1 MKKYLFLAAMLLF
14 SAPLLAEEPKDALK
28 NLGDT
33 LGDFELCPV
42 PKGQY
47 WFDPDNRIYNY
58 NQYAIDVDCEP
69 AMARVEING
78 QYVGTAP
85 GTCLFTGKHREDE
98 FVTVKVI
105 PIDPGYKGSK
115 KVFKGTKPLPAEI
128 GFKVERN

>member
-1 MKKYLFLAAMLLF
+1 MKKYLFLAVMLLF
-14 SAPLLAEEPKDALK
+14 VAPLLAEEPKDALK

-33 LGDFELCPV
+33 IGSLELCPV

-47 WFDPDNRIYNY
+47 WFDSDLRIYNY
-58 NQYAIDVDCEP
+58 NQYAIDVDCVP

-85 GTCLFTGKHREDE
+85 GTCHFTGKHREDE

-105 PIDPGYKGSK
+105 PIDPGYKEAK
-115 KVFKGTKPLPAEI
+115 KVFKGTKPLPTEI